1 MTETTNKKNDPK
13 SLAMIISSMLVF
25 GSIGVFR
32 RYIPASSAFLACSRG
47 LLGGLFI
54 LVFLKLAR
62 RGEKAGAARRT
73 SEGSPVGQALTARQ
87 TVWLIFTGIL
97 IGINWILLFEAFN
110 QTTVP
115 VATLCYYMQPTIVVL
130 LSPLVFNEKLTRK
143 KAICAA
149 VAIIGMV
156 LVSGVI
162 GGGAQ
167 GANLRGVLLG
177 LGAAVFYATV
187 VMMNKKLGRID
198 PFRQTMIQLLAAGA
212 CMIPYM
218 LLTGGIG
225 ETRFTARA
233 VILMLIVGIVHTGIA
248 YVAYFGSMAGLK
260 IQSIALLSYIDPVSA
275 LFFAAIFLKE
285 PLNALGII
293 GAVMIIG
300 SAIVS
305 ETGGANS

>member
-1 MTETTNKKNDPK
+1 
-13 SLAMIISSMLVF
+13 MIIASMLIF

-54 LVFLKLAR
+54 FVFLKLIR
-62 RGEKAGAARRT
+62 RGDKATAARKT
-73 SEGSPVGQALTARQ
+73 AGESPIGESLAGESPAGESLAGQKLAGTQ
-87 TVWLIFTGIL
+87 IGWLIFTGIL

-115 VATLCYYMQPTIVVL
+115 IATLCYYMQPTIIVL
-130 LSPLVFNEKLTRK
+130 LSPLVFKEKLTQK

-156 LVSGVI
+156 LVSGVV
-162 GGGAQ
+162 GDSNGAT
-167 GANLRGVLLG
+167 LRGVLLG

-187 VMMNKKLGRID
+187 VMLNKKLRGID
-198 PFRQTMIQLLAAGA
+198 AFRKTMIQLLAAGA

-218 LLTGGIG
+218 LLTDGIG

-233 VILMLIVGIVHTGIA
+233 IILMLIVGIVHTGIA
-248 YVAYFGSMAGLK
+248 YVAYFASMDGLK

-275 LFFAAIFLKE
+275 LFFSAIFLKE
-285 PLNALGII
+285 PLSALGII

-305 ETGGANS
+305 ETGGSGS

>member
-62 RGEKAGAARRT
+62 RSGGEK
-73 SEGSPVGQALTARQ
+73 LTARQ
-87 TVWLIFTGIL
+87 PGRLIFTGIL

-115 VATLCYYMQPTIVVL
+115 IATLCYYMQPTIVVL
-130 LSPLVFNEKLTRK
+130 LSPLVFKEKLTRK
-143 KAICAA
+143 KAVCAS

-218 LLTGGIG
+218 LLSGGIG

-248 YVAYFGSMAGLK
+248 YVAYFGSMTGLK

-305 ETGGANS
+305 ETGSENS

>member
-1 MTETTNKKNDPK
+1 MEGQETRVNKKNDPK

-54 LVFLKLAR
+54 FVFLKLAR
-62 RGEKAGAARRT
+62 RGDKATAVEKTAG
-73 SEGSPVGQALTARQ
+73 RQ
-87 TVWLIFTGIL
+87 IGWLIFTGIL

-115 VATLCYYMQPTIVVL
+115 IATLCYYMQPTIIVL
-130 LSPLVFNEKLTRK
+130 LSPLVFKEKLTRK

-156 LVSGVI
+156 LVSGVV
-162 GGGAQ
+162 GDSNGAT
-167 GANLRGVLLG
+167 LRGVLLG

-187 VMMNKKLGRID
+187 VMLNKKLRGID
-198 PFRQTMIQLLAAGA
+198 AFRKTMIQLLAAGA

-225 ETRFTARA
+225 ETRFTTRA

-248 YVAYFGSMAGLK
+248 YVAYFASMDGLK

-275 LFFAAIFLKE
+275 LFFSAIFLKE
-285 PLNALGII
+285 PLSALGII

-305 ETGGANS
+305 ETGSANS

>member
-1 MTETTNKKNDPK
+1 MTETNKKNDPK

-54 LVFLKLAR
+54 FVFLKLVR
-62 RGEKAGAARRT
+62 RGDKATDVEETAGETPSGQKLAGT
-73 SEGSPVGQALTARQ
+73 QVG
-87 TVWLIFTGIL
+87 WLIFTGIL

-115 VATLCYYMQPTIVVL
+115 IATLCYYMQPTIILL
-130 LSPLVFNEKLTRK
+130 LSPLVFKEKLTRK

-156 LVSGVI
+156 LVSGVV
-162 GGGAQ
+162 GDSNGAT
-167 GANLRGVLLG
+167 LRGVMLG

-187 VMMNKKLGRID
+187 VMLNKKLRGID
-198 PFRQTMIQLLAAGA
+198 AFRKTMIQLLAAGA

-218 LLTGGIG
+218 MLTDGIG
-225 ETRFTARA
+225 ATRFTARA
-233 VILMLIVGIVHTGIA
+233 IILMLIVGIVHTGIA
-248 YVAYFGSMAGLK
+248 YVAYFASMDGLK

-275 LFFAAIFLKE
+275 LFFSAIFLKE
-285 PLNALGII
+285 PLSALGII

-305 ETGGANS
+305 ETGGAGS